1 MTSPS
6 GAQASA
12 FSAPLRNSIIN
23 LTSAAIAA
31 LAICASV
38 VPALALDE
46 IPDEEAKL
54 KACEQSLCTM
64 VIAKPASGD
73 GLTCNLSKTWAKE
86 KLSKG
91 AKEKSLDWGFGDARC
106 GVDLEASRDL
116 IVNAVTKPAHT
127 LALPKHTVKCEIER
141 GEEVTKIN
149 ISMAPKIEF
158 KDGKAQKAWLNIGD
172 IEAPTVVKGAI
183 WTAAK
188 LEDNFGLFHS
198 EIIEEVNDFI
208 HKKCPKRYPEVAA
221 QKDEPAKKAEAA
233 K

>member
-1 MTSPS
+1 MKPPS

-12 FSAPLRNSIIN
+12 FIFPLRASFIN
-23 LTSAAIAA
+23 LKTAAAVAVAVFVFA
-31 LAICASV
+31 L
-38 VPALALDE
+38 PALALDE
-46 IPDEEAKL
+46 IPDEDAKL

-64 VIAKPASGD
+64 VLTKPDSGD
-73 GLTCNLSKTWAKE
+73 GLKCNLSKTWAKE

-116 IVNAVTKPAHT
+116 IVDAIAKPAHT
-127 LALPKHTVKCEIER
+127 LALPSHTVKCEIER

-158 KDGKAQKAWLNIGD
+158 KDGKAQKAWLNIGE
-172 IEAPTVVKGAI
+172 IEAPAVVKGAI

-198 EIIEEVNDFI
+198 EIIEEVNEFI
-208 HKKCPKRYPEVAA
+208 HKKCAKRYPDIASAKDAA
-221 QKDEPAKKAEAA
+221 TK
-233 K
+233 